1 VALNT
6 INPNPIFT
14 VNSVLFEDSHFR
26 GFRGSHQTTK
36 VGIRRKLV
44 TLHIYI
50 YLCVLTIGEG
60 FTNLPL
66 SKFAIFHKLTEIGIH
81 DLNFCF

>member
-1 VALNT
+1 M
-6 INPNPIFT
+6 FT

-44 TLHIYI
+44 TLD
-50 YLCVLTIGEG
+50 
-60 FTNLPL
+60 
-66 SKFAIFHKLTEIGIH
+66 IFVCADYRRGVHESTFKQIR
-81 DLNFCF
+81 NFS